1 MYNESLIVE
10 YFERIR
16 ERKINYI
23 ERELNIKNIENKAI
37 SIVGPRRSGK
47 TYLLLNKYLSNKDNS
62 IYINFESIEFS
73 NIKPEEILNIISL
86 YESKYNVKINTIFL
100 DEIQNLENWNKLVRT
115 LIDREY
121 NIYLTGSSS
130 RLLPKELLTEL
141 RGRTI
146 YYILLPFSFREFLK
160 TKVKVSKILSISDI
174 EKIKEYLREYIKF
187 GGYPEVIFIEDK
199 ERIIKEYYETIF
211 YKDFIERGKIKS
223 LNVAR
228 IIFEY
233 LMQNF
238 SNEISINRIKR
249 FIENQLN
256 INTKNTIF
264 SYMDKIQDT
273 MSIFFIEKYS
283 DKFFERKRWPRKV
296 YLCDVS
302 FANLFGKYDI
312 GKRMENIVYLDLL
325 RLVNNDPL
333 IEIYYFKDYQQH
345 EVDFLIKENNIIKE
359 LIQVSYINNLDEIDR
374 REIRSLIKAS
384 NLLNCNNL
392 KIITWDLEDEIIEDN
407 KEIKLIPLWKWLLNR

>member
-1 MYNESLIVE
+1 MYDESLVVE

-16 ERKINYI
+16 ERKINCI

-62 IYINFESIEFS
+62 IYINFESIEFLD
-73 NIKPEEILNIISL
+73 IKPEEILNIVSL

-100 DEIQNLENWNKLVRT
+100 DEIQNLENWNRLVRT
-115 LIDREY
+115 LIDRGY

-146 YYILLPFSFREFLK
+146 YYILLPFSFKEFLK
-160 TKVKVSKILSISDI
+160 TKIKVSKILSISEI
-174 EKIKEYLREYIKF
+174 EKIKQYLKEYINF
-187 GGYPEVIFIEDK
+187 GGYPETIFIEDK

-211 YKDFIERGKIKS
+211 YKDFIERGKIRS
-223 LNVAR
+223 FNVAR

-233 LMQNF
+233 LIQNF

-249 FIENQLN
+249 FIENQFN

-264 SYMDKIQDT
+264 SYLDKIQDT
-273 MSIFFIEKYS
+273 MSIFFVEKYS
-283 DKFFERKRWPRKV
+283 SKFFERKRWPRKV
-296 YLCDVS
+296 YLCDIS
-302 FANLFGKYDI
+302 FANLFSEYDI

-325 RLVNNDPL
+325 RLINNNPL
-333 IEIYYFKDYQQH
+333 IEIYYFKDYEKH
-345 EVDFLIKENNIIKE
+345 EVDFLIKENDVIKE
-359 LIQVSYINNLDEIDR
+359 LIQVSYINNIDEIDR
-374 REIRSLIKAS
+374 REIRSLIKGS
-384 NLLNCNNL
+384 NLLNCNDL
-392 KIITWDLEDEIIEDN
+392 KIITWDLEDKIIKDN
-407 KEIKLIPLWKWLLNR
+407 KEIKLIPLWKWLLNM

>member
-23 ERELNIKNIENKAI
+23 ERELNIKNVENKAI

-47 TYLLLNKYLSNKDNS
+47 TYYLLNKYLLNRDNS
-62 IYINFESIEFS
+62 IYINFESIEFLD
-73 NIKPEEILNIISL
+73 IKAEEILKIVPL

-115 LIDREY
+115 LIDRGY

-130 RLLPKELLTEL
+130 KLLPKELLTEL

-160 TKVKVSKILSISDI
+160 IKMKNDKILSISDI
-174 EKIKEYLREYIKF
+174 EKIKEYLKEYINF
-187 GGYPEVIFIEDK
+187 GGYPEIIFIEDK

-223 LNVAR
+223 FNVAR

-238 SNEISINRIKR
+238 SNEISINRIKK
-249 FIENQLN
+249 FIENQFN
-256 INTKNTIF
+256 INTKKTIF
-264 SYMDKIQDT
+264 SYIDKIQDT
-273 MSIFFIEKYS
+273 MSIFFLEKYS
-283 DKFFERKRWPRKV
+283 NKFFERKRWPKKV

-302 FANLFGKYDI
+302 FANLFSKYDI

-325 RLVNNDPL
+325 RLTNNNPL

-345 EVDFLIKENNIIKE
+345 EVDFLIRENNIIKE
-359 LIQVSYINNLDEIDR
+359 LIQVSYINNIDEIDR

-384 NLLNCNNL
+384 NLLNCNDL
-392 KIITWDLEDEIIEDN
+392 KIITWDLEDKIIKDS
-407 KEIKLIPLWKWLLNR
+407 KEIKLVPLWKWLLNR

>member
-1 MYNESLIVE
+1 MYDESLVVE

-16 ERKINYI
+16 ERKINCI

-62 IYINFESIEFS
+62 IYINFESIEFLD
-73 NIKPEEILNIISL
+73 IKPEEILNIVSL

-100 DEIQNLENWNKLVRT
+100 DEIQNLENWNRLVRT
-115 LIDREY
+115 LIDRGY

-146 YYILLPFSFREFLK
+146 YYILLPFSFKEFLK
-160 TKVKVSKILSISDI
+160 TKIKVSKILSISEI
-174 EKIKEYLREYIKF
+174 EKIKQYLKEYINF
-187 GGYPEVIFIEDK
+187 GGYPETIFIEDK

-211 YKDFIERGKIKS
+211 YKDFIERGKIRS
-223 LNVAR
+223 FNVAR

-233 LMQNF
+233 LIQNF

-249 FIENQLN
+249 FIENQFN

-264 SYMDKIQDT
+264 SYLDKIQDT
-273 MSIFFIEKYS
+273 MSIFFVEKYS
-283 DKFFERKRWPRKV
+283 SKFFERKRWPRKV
-296 YLCDVS
+296 YLCDIS
-302 FANLFGKYDI
+302 FANLFSEYDI

-325 RLVNNDPL
+325 RLINNNPL
-333 IEIYYFKDYQQH
+333 IEIYYFKDYEQH
-345 EVDFLIKENNIIKE
+345 EVDFLIKENDVIKE
-359 LIQVSYINNLDEIDR
+359 LIQVSYINNIDEIDR
-374 REIRSLIKAS
+374 REIRSLIKGS
-384 NLLNCNNL
+384 NLLNCNDL
-392 KIITWDLEDEIIEDN
+392 KIITWDLEDKIIKDN
-407 KEIKLIPLWKWLLNR
+407 KEIKLIPLWKWLLNM